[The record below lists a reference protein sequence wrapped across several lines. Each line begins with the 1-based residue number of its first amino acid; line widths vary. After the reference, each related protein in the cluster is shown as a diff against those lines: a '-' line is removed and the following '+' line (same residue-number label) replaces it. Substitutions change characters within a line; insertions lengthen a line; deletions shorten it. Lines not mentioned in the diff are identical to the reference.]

1 MKSFLISGDRSGSGK
16 TSISIAIAACLSEE
30 YKVQTFKVGMDYI
43 DPSYL
48 TGVTGRACRNLDSFV
63 LNYDQIREIYSNS
76 CSGNDIALIEGVRG
90 LYEGADALNDEGS
103 TASVAKA
110 LDQPV
115 VLVVNARSITRSAA
129 AIVKGFAAFDPDI
142 NIKGVILNQ
151 IGGERHRE
159 KAVKA
164 IEHFCE
170 LPVIG
175 TVPRAEEMKL
185 TMRHLGLVPYLEGRA
200 DSEFLNRVDK
210 VKEVI
215 GRHLDF
221 DALLDAAADIPQKSK
236 TGDLRRSDEC
246 NDIRVAVAVDE
257 AFNFYYADLFDTLNS
272 CGADYVTFS
281 PIHDRLPDADGYIL
295 GGGYPELFGNE
306 LMANDSVREA
316 IAECSANGVPVYA
329 ECGGLIYL
337 MDSIVLKDGYLG
349 STGERSFDMCGVF
362 SGEAR
367 MPARRIVG
375 YVEGES
381 CGGVL
386 GDSAFRG
393 HEFHHTDV
401 RLSGNPKFAYRLSR
415 GEGIIDNKDGVYVK
429 NTQGSYTHLHPVASA
444 LMLSHFVNKCRFTR
458 VH

>member
-16 TSISIAIAACLSEE
+16 TSISLAIAAWLSEE
-30 YKVQTFKVGMDYI
+30 MNVQTFKVGMDYI

-63 LNYDQIREIYSNS
+63 LNEDQIRNIYTKACN
-76 CSGNDIALIEGVRG
+76 GNDIALIEGVRG

-103 TASVAKA
+103 TASIAKM
-110 LDQPV
+110 LNQPV
-115 VLVVNARSITRSAA
+115 ILVVNARSITRSTA
-129 AIVKGFAAFDPDI
+129 AIVNGFAAFDPEI

-159 KAVKA
+159 KATRA

-175 TVPRAEEMKL
+175 AIPRTDEMKL
-185 TMRHLGLVPYLEGRA
+185 AMRHLGLVPYLEGRES
-200 DSEFLNRVDK
+200 SEFLKRVEK
-210 VKEVI
+210 VKNII
-215 GRHLDF
+215 GRHIDF
-221 DALLDAAADIPQKSK
+221 EALLDAATDTPQRPESEK
-236 TGDLRRSDEC
+236 GRRSEEC
-246 NDIRVAVAVDE
+246 HDVRIGVAVDE
-257 AFNFYYADLFDTLNS
+257 AFNFYYADLFDVLNS

-281 PIHDRLPDADGYIL
+281 PIRDRLPDADGYIL
-295 GGGYPELFGNE
+295 GGGYPELFGTE
-306 LMANDSVREA
+306 LMSNDSMREA
-316 IAECSANGVPVYA
+316 IAESSSNGVPVYA
-329 ECGGLIYL
+329 ECGGLLYL
-337 MDSIVLKDGYLG
+337 MDRIVLKEGYLG
-349 STGERSFDMCGVF
+349 SVTEQSFDMCGVF
-362 SGEAR
+362 KGEAR

-375 YVEGES
+375 YVEGRS
-381 CGGVL
+381 QDGVL

-401 RLSGNPKFAYRLSR
+401 RLSGDPRFAYRLSR
-415 GEGIIDNKDGVYVK
+415 GEGIIDNMDGVIVK

-444 LMLSHFVNKCRFTR
+444 SMISDFIEKCRSGV